1 MHGAGSSSGSNYV
14 VENTLIPDAQLLIQQ
29 AQAQLNNMDA
39 SSANYAVLQSAI
51 SNLQSVISSSNPSTT
66 EVAAAM
72 GQLTTAM
79 AGGY

>member
-1 MHGAGSSSGSNYV
+1 M

>member
-1 MHGAGSSSGSNYV
+1 M
-14 VENTLIPDAQLLIQQ
+14 IPDAQLLIQQ

>member
-1 MHGAGSSSGSNYV
+1 
-14 VENTLIPDAQLLIQQ
+14 
-29 AQAQLNNMDA
+29 MDA